1 MNGADAARD
10 RAALPLGDWNR
21 IADTGS
27 FEEVL
32 AALDLAVAS
41 LEAGRLSLGD
51 SLACYEAGMRLA
63 ARCETFLNE
72 AELRVRRIE
81 ETTPEYRATEEN
93 DLDLA

>member
-21 IADTGS
+21 IAGTGS
-27 FEEVL
+27 FEETL

-63 ARCETFLNE
+63 ARCE
-72 AELRVRRIE
+72 

>member
-1 MNGADAARD
+1 MNGAEAARD
-10 RAALPLGDWNR
+10 RASLPLEDWNR
-21 IADTGS
+21 VADNGS
-27 FEEVL
+27 FEETL

-41 LEAGRLSLGD
+41 LEAGRLSLAD

-63 ARCETFLNE
+63 ARCETFLTE

-81 ETTPEYRATEEN
+81 ESTPEYRVTEEN